1 MIAGNAPKTQN
12 RNSAKFIVRLLV
24 SLAWGIIIL
33 WLSLTP
39 SLPQIPGILGWD
51 KLLHAGAYGLLSL
64 TIAQFLIYLPVN
76 PSKVWW
82 QAGLVAVSYGAMVE
96 IMQFLIQTG
105 RTAESWDLFADA
117 VGVFICCVIFRQVTG
132 TRCQRHEQPDK
143 EHG

>member
-64 TIAQFLIYLPVN
+64 TIAQFLI
-76 PSKVWW
+76 
-82 QAGLVAVSYGAMVE
+82 
-96 IMQFLIQTG
+96 
-105 RTAESWDLFADA
+105 
-117 VGVFICCVIFRQVTG
+117 
-132 TRCQRHEQPDK
+132 
-143 EHG
+143 